1 MTSIGRNAFI
11 SASNLQTITCRAE
24 NAPSLGNSAF
34 GSAGSKVEGA
44 KILYVPAASYDAYET
59 AWTDVTSQGYAL
71 QDINDQQLT
80 DGIYYR
86 ASREADWVPT
96 LPATFT
102 ALYVRTVGDDAA
114 LTASQLNTLV
124 TKISAQSAPVTLDLS
139 MAKFEATEFP
149 VSLAGNAKLGTIKFF
164 ENTTSI
170 AAGAFK
176 GCTALTKATVPTG
189 VGTIGES
196 TFEECTALA
205 ALTLPSSVKT
215 IGDKAFKSCAALAD
229 ADLASI
235 NSIGIEA
242 FAGTGLTSAK
252 IYATTLGE
260 KSFRDCPELTAIT
273 LGSATTIP
281 AEMFAGCTAITTV
294 TIPASV
300 QTIGA
305 SAFEGCSKLAT
316 LTLGSGVTTLGDRA
330 FADCGLTALALPDNV
345 TTLGDGA
352 FSNLSLIH
360 I

>member
-1 MTSIGRNAFI
+1 M
-11 SASNLQTITCRAE
+11 
-24 NAPSLGNSAF
+24 
-34 GSAGSKVEGA
+34 EGK

-114 LTASQLNTLV
+114 LTASQFNTLV

-189 VGTIGES
+189 TRSGS
-196 TFEECTALA
+196 FW
-205 ALTLPSSVKT
+205 
-215 IGDKAFKSCAALAD
+215 
-229 ADLASI
+229 
-235 NSIGIEA
+235 
-242 FAGTGLTSAK
+242 SA
-252 IYATTLGE
+252 
-260 KSFRDCPELTAIT
+260 P
-273 LGSATTIP
+273 TTIKT
-281 AEMFAGCTAITTV
+281 TAPTSI
-294 TIPASV
+294 
-300 QTIGA
+300 
-305 SAFEGCSKLAT
+305 
-316 LTLGSGVTTLGDRA
+316 R
-330 FADCGLTALALPDNV
+330 
-345 TTLGDGA
+345 
-352 FSNLSLIH
+352 
-360 I
+360 